1 MLVIFDLDGTL
12 VDSQHEIVEAQA
24 RAFAAHGLPA
34 PTRAKALSV
43 VGLSLTE
50 AFRVLAG
57 ADGPLESLA
66 EAYKAAWTDLRQR
79 PGYSD
84 NLYPG
89 AEAAIAALRGA
100 GVTLGI
106 ATGKSR
112 RGVDRI
118 LAARGWSD
126 LFATVQTADTHPS
139 KPDPSMILTAL
150 AETGAEPSDSLMIGD
165 TTYDIEMAVAA
176 GITPIG
182 VAWGYHPT
190 EMLVEAGAARVV
202 TTFDELLQTIETRT
216 VTADAR

>member
-12 VDSQHEIVEAQA
+12 VDSQHEIVAAQA

-66 EAYKAAWTDLRQR
+66 EAYKAAWADLRQR

-89 AEAAIAALRGA
+89 AEAAIAALRDA
-100 GVTLGI
+100 GLTLGI

-118 LAARGWSD
+118 LAARGWTD

-139 KPDPSMILTAL
+139 KPDPSMVLTAL

-176 GITPIG
+176 GVTPIG
-182 VAWGYHPT
+182 VAWGYHPA
-190 EMLVEAGAARVV
+190 EMLVDAGAARVV
-202 TTFDELLQTIETRT
+202 ATFDELLQSIETRT

>member
-57 ADGPLESLA
+57 ADGPIDSLA
-66 EAYKAAWTDLRQR
+66 EAYKAAWADLRQR

-84 NLYPG
+84 MLYPG

-100 GVTLGI
+100 GCTLGI

-112 RGVDRI
+112 RGVERI

-150 AETGAEPSDSLMIGD
+150 AETGVEPSASVMIGD
-165 TTYDIEMAVAA
+165 TTYDIDMAVAA
-176 GITPIG
+176 GVTPIG
-182 VAWGYHPT
+182 VAWGYHTPD
-190 EMLVEAGAARVV
+190 MLAQAGAARVV
-202 TTFDELLQTIETRT
+202 ASFDELLRTIETRMIP
-216 VTADAR
+216 ADAR

>member
-1 MLVIFDLDGTL
+1 MLIIFDLDGTL
-12 VDSQHEIVEAQA
+12 VDSQHEIVAAQA

-84 NLYPG
+84 TLYPG
-89 AEAAIAALRGA
+89 AEATIAALRGA
-100 GVTLGI
+100 GYALGI

-118 LAARGWSD
+118 LAARGWTD
-126 LFATVQTADTHPS
+126 LFATIQTADTHPS

-150 AETGAEPSDSLMIGD
+150 AETGVEPADSLMIGD
-165 TTYDIEMAVAA
+165 TTYDIDMAVAA
-176 GITPIG
+176 GVTPIG
-182 VAWGYHPT
+182 VAWGYHPA
-190 EMLVEAGAARVV
+190 EMLAAAGAAAVV
-202 TTFDELLQTIETRT
+202 ASFDDLLKTIETRT

>member
-165 TTYDIEMAVAA
+165 TTYDIEMAVGA